1 MFDVILTILQKT
13 LGHATVNGTYV
24 PGTFLWATD
33 DPSVVSLV
41 PSADGLTCEVIS
53 QAIGTCSVTC
63 TVESFPGNAI
73 ASRAYSFQVIDA
85 TATTIELTFDP
96 PVPK

>member
-13 LGHATVNGTYV
+13 LGHAQVNGTYV
-24 PGTFLWATD
+24 PGTFVWATD
-33 DPSVVSLV
+33 DPSVVTLI
-41 PSADGLTCEVIS
+41 PSADGLTCEVLS
-53 QAIGTCSVTC
+53 AALGTCSVTC
-63 TVESFPGNAI
+63 TVEASPGMPI

-85 TATTIELTFDP
+85 AATALTLTFDP